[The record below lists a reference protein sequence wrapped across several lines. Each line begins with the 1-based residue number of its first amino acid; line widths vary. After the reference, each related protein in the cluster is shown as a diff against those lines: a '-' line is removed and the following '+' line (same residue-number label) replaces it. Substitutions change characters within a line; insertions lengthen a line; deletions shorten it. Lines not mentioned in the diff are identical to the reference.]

1 MRFNLGPNII
11 ILKLDAR
18 WDMPSAAERGHS
30 IDTTLLSCRRD
41 VFEDAFR
48 VMHAIPSGVSA
59 LPPMPSSGHWSAL
72 HSWVMPTP
80 SFLEFIMFSRY
91 MFFPLLP
98 LHSFKCSN
106 FSSLFFF
113 FFFFLLPFS
122 LGRMFLDSLDS
133 LNSNHSMPDSC
144 PLGSSKLE
152 VEFFFFLCF
161 QV

>member
-113 FFFFLLPFS
+113 FFFFYFHS
-122 LGRMFLDSLDS
+122 LS
-133 LNSNHSMPDSC
+133 
-144 PLGSSKLE
+144 
-152 VEFFFFLCF
+152 VECSWIRWIA
-161 QV
+161 